1 LANAQQIEGGYLDGM
16 PFVRLPD
23 GQRLYVRV
31 LGRGA
36 PCVLVH
42 GFASESSSWLPFVA
56 PLLHRHRFI
65 VPDLRGFGQS
75 RALTLSE
82 ACPLTVYARDLA
94 CVAEAFSLRDAPLV
108 SISMGALSSV
118 RCFELGLGARFDRY
132 MHIDQGLVI
141 HNDDAPG
148 VGLLGTAQPNF
159 FERVRSML
167 NLLEQSLHTSYA
179 ALSAP
184 LKSELAGIFAEFASA
199 GFSHPNVQRAVRRI
213 TAEPRLLPL
222 FLPSLGFATHVQ
234 IMRAYLERRY
244 DLRPAFAR
252 VPKRTT
258 VLIGGAS
265 RMYPAAGQRIV
276 SQLSEHVRVRELP
289 LVGHMLPLE
298 APREFLRELRTFLAA

>member
-1 LANAQQIEGGYLDGM
+1 M
-16 PFVRLPD
+16 PLVRLRD
-23 GQRLYVRV
+23 GQRLHVRV

-42 GFASESSSWLPFVA
+42 GFASEGTSWLPFVA

-82 ACPLTVYARDLA
+82 ACPLTVYADDLA
-94 CVAEAFSLRDAPLV
+94 CVAEAFALRDVPLV

-118 RCFELGLGARFDRY
+118 RCFELGLGTRFGRY

-141 HNDDAPG
+141 HNDDARG
-148 VGLLGTAQPNF
+148 HGLLGAAQPGFFARVASMLDLLGQSLPAYATLRPELKRELAAIFSEFAGAAFSHAQVRRVVQHVTAQ
-159 FERVRSML
+159 
-167 NLLEQSLHTSYA
+167 
-179 ALSAP
+179 
-184 LKSELAGIFAEFASA
+184 
-199 GFSHPNVQRAVRRI
+199 
-213 TAEPRLLPL
+213 PRLLPL
-222 FLPSLGFATHVQ
+222 FLPAHGFATHVQ

-252 VPKRTT
+252 VPEKTT

-265 RMYPAAGQRIV
+265 RMYPAEGQRIV
-276 SQLSEHVRVRELP
+276 TTLRAQVRVRELP
-289 LVGHMLPLE
+289 SVGHMLPLE
-298 APREFLRELRTFLAA
+298 APRAFLRELRTFLAA

>member
-1 LANAQQIEGGYLDGM
+1 M
-16 PFVRLPD
+16 PLVRLRD

-42 GFASESSSWLPFVA
+42 GFASEGTSWLPFVA

-75 RALTLSE
+75 RALSLSQP
-82 ACPLTVYARDLA
+82 CPLTVYAEDLA
-94 CVAEAFSLRDAPLV
+94 TLAEEFALSDVPLV

-118 RCFELGLGARFDRY
+118 RCFELGLGARFGRY

-141 HNDDAPG
+141 HNDDAQG
-148 VGLLGTAQPNF
+148 FGLMGAAQSDFFARVQRMLELLGPELLSYNALAPDLKRELSAIF
-159 FERVRSML
+159 SEFAGAAFSHARVR
-167 NLLEQSLHTSYA
+167 
-179 ALSAP
+179 
-184 LKSELAGIFAEFASA
+184 EL
-199 GFSHPNVQRAVRRI
+199 VQRV

-222 FLPSLGFATHVQ
+222 FLPATGFATHVQ

-244 DLRPAFAR
+244 DLRPGFSR
-252 VPKRTT
+252 TPPKTT

-276 SQLSEHVRVRELP
+276 SALHGQVRVRELP
-289 LVGHMLPLE
+289 AVGHMLPLE
-298 APREFLRELRTFLAA
+298 APRMFLRELRAFLAG